1 MNEVVVDSNN
11 DPSSLLQQSYPLEG
25 KSSTGS
31 NQEDSGT
38 TGSQAKKRRVG
49 RPRKHA
55 KLIEDD
61 SHIELVG
68 GTSKSNTENHGNE
81 ISSRPIGGLNGQ
93 DSHLIFQQF
102 KSSLYQGGGFND
114 TSANQDRV
122 GQKRSKRYE
131 AETDEPYLEEHG
143 A

>member
-1 MNEVVVDSNN
+1 MKEVVDSNN

-61 SHIELVG
+61 KLAAAKAAKKGKG
-68 GTSKSNTENHGNE
+68 GDK
-81 ISSRPIGGLNGQ
+81 PKK
-93 DSHLIFQQF
+93 DD
-102 KSSLYQGGGFND
+102 KKP
-114 TSANQDRV
+114 A
-122 GQKRSKRYE
+122 E
-131 AETDEPYLEEHG
+131 AKKAPAAAPKAPDAAAKATVAAP
-143 A
+143 